1 MSTSKSEVSSNAIP
15 RGWAMS
21 TLAEATRLSRARGQ
35 PSEFGNADFV
45 GLEHIEAQTT
55 RLIGCAPAASMRSSG
70 VTFRKGDVLY
80 GRMRPYLNKVWVAD
94 RSGLC
99 SGEFIVFGADG
110 ALGGPFLQYRLNAQ
124 DFVTFADHTTS
135 GDRPRADFADLG
147 RFPVLV
153 PPASE
158 QRRIEERIADLLAD
172 LNAGVAA
179 LERVKRNLVRYRA
192 AVLHAA
198 VTGQLTAA
206 WRKRNG
212 PPSETGQQLLERILI
227 ERRRIWEERT
237 LAKYRADGKQP
248 PKGWKERY
256 AEPSPPVTPGDESP
270 RPVLPNGWCWATVD
284 QCADVQGGLQKSPAR
299 TPVRN
304 HFPYL
309 RVANVLRGRLDL
321 DDLHRFELE
330 PKELEKLR
338 LVQGDL
344 LIVEGN
350 GSVTEIGRSALWGG
364 EIFDCVHQNH
374 IIRVRFMPGATP
386 VYMDA
391 FVNSPL
397 GQSYMRSVASST
409 SGLHTLSVG
418 KVRSIEFPLP
428 PMAEQCAIVE
438 AVNEKLSQINAL
450 ETEVTR
456 GLVRTGRLR
465 QAILKAAFEGRL
477 VPQDPSDEPAA
488 VLLERVRAVA
498 AQPATKKPRKK
509 STPKTITT

>member
-212 PPSETGQQLLERILI
+212 PPSEAGQQLLERILI

-248 PKGWKERY
+248 PKGWRERY
-256 AEPSPPVTPGDESP
+256 IEPAQAPSTSSANGPTPTGWGRARIEQLGFVSSGTTPKRGEP
-270 RPVLPNGWCWATVD
+270 RFW
-284 QCADVQGGLQKSPAR
+284 QGGTVPWVSSSVVNEIYVDSASE
-299 TPVRN
+299 
-304 HFPYL
+304 F
-309 RVANVLRGRLDL
+309 
-321 DDLHRFELE
+321 
-330 PKELEKLR
+330 
-338 LVQGDL
+338 
-344 LIVEGN
+344 
-350 GSVTEIGRSALWGG
+350 VTELALEETSLKLYEPGTLLVAMYG
-364 EIFDCVHQNH
+364 EGKT
-374 IIRVRFMPGATP
+374 R
-386 VYMDA
+386 
-391 FVNSPL
+391 
-397 GQSYMRSVASST
+397 
-409 SGLHTLSVG
+409 G
-418 KVRSIEFPLP
+418 KVTELRISATCNQALAAISLVSDGSHVIRGFVKVCLLAMYEELRRQAAGGVQPNLNGELIARIEIPLP
-428 PMAEQCAIVE
+428 PAIEQREILALAQQRV
-438 AVNEKLSQINAL
+438 SQIDAL
-450 ETEVTR
+450 ELQLIA
-456 GLVRTGRLR
+456 LVARAARLR

-488 VLLERVRAVA
+488 VLLERIRAFV
-498 AQPATKKPRKK
+498 AQPAAKKPRKK
-509 STPKTITT
+509 SARKTATT